1 MKKLLSIVLAMV
13 LCLSSSVVFTASA
26 AAAGDVDGNGSVTA
40 ADARIA
46 LRASVN
52 LEKLTA
58 TQTTAADVDGKAGVT
73 AADARLI
80 LRASVGLEVLH
91 KHIYTSTVTKEATCA
106 TNGEIT
112 KTCECGET
120 IKETVPATG
129 HSLKEMKIIKAATAD
144 SYGEAAFECN
154 KCTETVTLTLCT
166 HNMTKLNID
175 SLTPCSVAGCKGQFP
190 SFNLLVNQL
199 KSPAGNNR
207 QYSFSKAVATT
218 EKAKATANNKW
229 DLVAQGLAKTF
240 QDMLNS
246 EMTEG
251 TETEYSPFIQ
261 NRHINSAT
269 FPVTGKSYVS
279 DLKDGEVK
287 SLSSKKMNG
296 IDFIKNLPDE
306 YTPSGAKFPIN
317 LKPIKNSSIGTVYK
331 VSVVLKPESCS
342 TKLAPADNS
351 PIERIIQDDFNEGLK
366 ENLDSL
372 KGVFE
377 DSPEMAGFMA
387 MDTSITTNCTVD
399 YYFTTDTFA
408 PVCAHY
414 NYNVKTSNNTYVLV
428 NDDGEKQK
436 DPYVTITIDATI
448 GTDSYYFFNDHFN
461 IK

>member
-1 MKKLLSIVLAMV
+1 MLAMV
-13 LCLSSSVVFTASA
+13 LCMSSAVIFSASA

-40 ADARIA
+40 ADARLA

-58 TQTTAADVDGKAGVT
+58 AQTKAADIDGKAGVT

-91 KHIYTSTVTKEATCA
+91 KHVYTSSVTKNATCS
-106 TNGEIT
+106 TDGEIT
-112 KTCECGET
+112 KTCECGEV
-120 IKETVPATG
+120 IKEAIPATG
-129 HSLKEMKIIKAATAD
+129 HSLKEMKITKAATAG
-144 SYGEAAFECN
+144 SYGEAEFACN
-154 KCTETVTLTLCT
+154 KCTETVKLTLCT
-166 HNMTKLNID
+166 HTMTKLNIEK
-175 SLTPCSVAGCKGQFP
+175 LTPCSVAGCKGQFP

-199 KSPAGNNR
+199 KSPTGNNR

-251 TETEYSPFIQ
+251 TETEYSPFIS

-287 SLSSKKMNG
+287 SLTSKKMSG
-296 IDFIKNLPDE
+296 IDFVKNLPDE
-306 YTPSGAKFPIN
+306 YTPSGSKFPVN
-317 LKPIKNSSIGTVYK
+317 LKPIKNSDIKEVYK

-342 TKLAPADNS
+342 TKNAPVNNS
-351 PIERIIQDDFNEGLK
+351 PIERIIQDDFNEGLA
-366 ENLDSL
+366 ENIDSL
-372 KGVFE
+372 KGVFD
-377 DSPEMAGFMA
+377 DSPEMAGFME
-387 MDTSITTNCTVD
+387 METSITTNCTVD
-399 YYFTTDTFA
+399 YYFTTDTFS
-408 PVCAHY
+408 PVCARY
-414 NYNVKTSNNTYVLV
+414 NYDVKTSNNTYVLV

-448 GTDSYYFFNDHFN
+448 GTESYYFFNDNFN